1 MIAAMVPLGEI
12 SQQIRG
18 VTYSKADVRAE
29 VIDDYEMLLRANNI
43 TDDGIVLEDVVY
55 VPSAKVSR
63 KQMLLEHDV
72 VIAASSG
79 SLKVVGKSAPF
90 GGGLRVTFGAFCKAI
105 RPDTSKVD
113 PRYFSHAF
121 RTADYRRH
129 VERRAAG
136 ANINNLRNEDIDEYQ
151 IPLPPLEEQRR
162 IAGILDA
169 ADALRRRRREALA
182 LLDTL
187 PGAIFAKMFGDSE
200 DIPEVPLH
208 DLCRPKQWKTIKGT
222 ELTASGYPVYGA
234 NGKIGFYSTYNHE
247 NPTVLITC
255 RGATCGTIN
264 ICEPKSYVT
273 GNAMAL
279 DDPDGSRIGL
289 QFLAHALRVRGV
301 NDAITGT
308 AQPQIT
314 RQSLTAVSIKVPDKS
329 KQLIFERSLN
339 GIEEQRVLLQDQLQE
354 IEALFA
360 SLQSRAFAGE
370 L

>member
-1 MIAAMVPLGEI
+1 MSWPTVELGEI
-12 SQQIRG
+12 CKPKQWKTLSKKELLPEGYPVYGANGQIGYYNKSTHDRPTLLVGCRG
-18 VTYSKADVRAE
+18 SCGSIHIMPAKGYANGNAMALGE
-29 VIDDYEMLLRANNI
+29 LR
-43 TDDGIVLEDVVY
+43 EDVVSLNY
-55 VPSAKVSR
+55 LARFLKKRGFADVITGTSQPQIIKSTISAI
-63 KQMLLEHDV
+63 E
-72 VIAASSG
+72 
-79 SLKVVGKSAPF
+79 
-90 GGGLRVTFGAFCKAI
+90 
-105 RPDTSKVD
+105 
-113 PRYFSHAF
+113 
-121 RTADYRRH
+121 
-129 VERRAAG
+129 
-136 ANINNLRNEDIDEYQ
+136 

-187 PGAIFAKMFGDSE
+187 PGAIFAEMFGNSDE
-200 DIPEVPLH
+200 IPEVPLH

-222 ELTASGYPVYGA
+222 DLTASGYPVYGA

-279 DDPDGSRIGL
+279 DDPDESRIGL

-314 RQSLTAVSIKVPDKS
+314 RQSLTAVSIKVPEKS
-329 KQLIFERSLN
+329 KQLVFERSLN
-339 GIEEQRVLLQDQLQE
+339 GIEEQRVRLQDQLQE
-354 IEALFA
+354 LETLFA